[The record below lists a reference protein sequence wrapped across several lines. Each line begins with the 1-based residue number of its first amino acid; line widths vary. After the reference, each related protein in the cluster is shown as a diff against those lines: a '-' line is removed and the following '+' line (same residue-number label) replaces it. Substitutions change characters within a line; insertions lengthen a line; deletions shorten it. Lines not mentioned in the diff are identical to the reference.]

1 MVMLMS
7 IEDSFERCEQWRED
21 IVRRAQK
28 TVDMYWAA
36 MRQGN
41 AAQDL
46 LPEAERKKAYLGVSM
61 QAGATLRIA
70 WFRSAKRTP
79 RGRQTKQ
86 ILRTPIRK
94 GPGYTVALWQLKQHS
109 PRWSHPMVI
118 AAEREFAVLREEWRT
133 ATLLRKRLRE
143 FGRRIE
149 KKMEQARE
157 RESLREATLRAA
169 LFETLGIE
177 EPTTREQQPPE
188 EGNELDYG
196 PLRPQVSI
204 DAER

>member
-1 MVMLMS
+1 MQ
-7 IEDSFERCEQWRED
+7 IEERLEGCEQWRDD
-21 IVRRAQK
+21 ITRRAQK

-46 LPEAERKKAYLGVSM
+46 LPEAERAKAFLGVSIH
-61 QAGATLRIA
+61 AGETLRIA
-70 WFRSAKRTP
+70 WFRSARRTP

-86 ILRTPIRK
+86 MLRSNIRK
-94 GPGYTVALWQLKQHS
+94 GRGHMVALAELKRQS
-109 PRWSHPMVI
+109 PQWLHPMVV
-118 AAEREFAVLREEWRT
+118 AAEREFAALREEWRT
-133 ATLLRKRLRE
+133 ATLLRKRLKEIGRE
-143 FGRRIE
+143 IE
-149 KKMEQARE
+149 QKIQRARE
-157 RESLREATLRAA
+157 RETLREGTLRAA

-177 EPTTREQQPPE
+177 EPNTRERPTE

>member
-1 MVMLMS
+1 MQ
-7 IEDSFERCEQWRED
+7 IEEHLERCERWRDD
-21 IVRRAQK
+21 IARRAQK

-41 AAQDL
+41 AAQDRR
-46 LPEAERKKAYLGVSM
+46 PEAERSKAFLGVSM
-61 QAGATLRIA
+61 REGETLRIA
-70 WFRSAKRTP
+70 WFRSATRTP

-86 ILRTPIRK
+86 MLRTNIRK
-94 GPGYTVALWQLKQHS
+94 GRGHMVALAELKRQS
-109 PRWSHPMVI
+109 PQWLHPMVV
-118 AAEREFAVLREEWRT
+118 AAEREFAALREEWRT
-133 ATLLRKRLRE
+133 ATLLRKRLKEIGRE
-143 FGRRIE
+143 IE
-149 KKMEQARE
+149 QNIQRARE

-177 EPTTREQQPPE
+177 EPNTRERPTE